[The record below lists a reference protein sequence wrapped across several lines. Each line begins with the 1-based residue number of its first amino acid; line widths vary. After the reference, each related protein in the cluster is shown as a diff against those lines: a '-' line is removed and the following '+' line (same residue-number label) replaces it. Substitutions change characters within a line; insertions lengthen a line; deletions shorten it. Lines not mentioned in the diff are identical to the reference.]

1 MLVRTYGVSKAFGE
15 RIVLHEVDFELTPG
29 EIVVVMGASGGGK
42 STFLRLIAGLTLPDS
57 GSIEID
63 GTTVVDGNKQLPAWR
78 EKRHLIG
85 MVFQQYTLWP
95 HMDVYANLALAP
107 RKMTSESTS
116 MIKRRAE
123 KVLESVGMLHHLHSR
138 PAQLS
143 GGERQRA
150 AIARS
155 LMMRPQIILCDEIT
169 SALDPPV
176 AHEVLE
182 VLSTLK
188 REDGIACLVVTH
200 DVAFASK
207 AADRVV
213 FFENGQIGE
222 QGPPNVTLRHPTSS
236 GLQAFV
242 EAVMPKAD
250 DVAKAD
256 VASE

>member
-1 MLVRTYGVSKAFGE
+1 MLVRTRALSKSFGK
-15 RIVLHEVDFELTPG
+15 RKVLHEVDFELAPS

-42 STFLRLIAGLTLPDS
+42 STLLRLIAGLALPDS
-57 GSIEID
+57 GSIEIED
-63 GTTVVDGNKQLPAWR
+63 ARVVEGNRQLPAWR
-78 EKRHLIG
+78 EKRRLIG

-107 RKMTSESTS
+107 RKITSGPRSD
-116 MIKRRAE
+116 MKRRAE
-123 KVLESVGMLHHLHSR
+123 QVLEGVGMLHHLHSR
-138 PAQLS
+138 PSQLS
-143 GGERQRA
+143 GGERQRV

-176 AHEVLE
+176 AHDVLE

-213 FFENGQIGE
+213 FFENGQIVE
-222 QGPPNVTLRHPTSS
+222 QGPPNITLRRPTSS
-236 GLQAFV
+236 GLRAFI
-242 EAVMPKAD
+242 EAVMPRSDEIAEAR
-250 DVAKAD
+250 VPGR
-256 VASE
+256 